1 MKDRQIHIVEA
12 MQVVQQSHCR
22 RIRRYSRHKIKIH
35 RYTDTLSDSPFLN
48 VIVREPS
55 MGLNRPLH
63 VASPLCA
70 TRYTSAEP
78 SGTGPP
84 GRATSWSMAPM
95 PMAALFRLPCTV
107 WPAFSYTKH
116 RYRSS
121 LLDAW
126 PWCRRPT
133 K

>member
-1 MKDRQIHIVEA
+1 MTNTEKFDFQEFDF
-12 MQVVQQSHCR
+12 Q
-22 RIRRYSRHKIKIH
+22 SRHW
-35 RYTDTLSDSPFLN
+35 DLPFLR

-70 TRYTSAEP
+70 TRYISAEP

-84 GRATSWSMAPM
+84 GKATSWSMVPI

-107 WPAFSYTKH
+107 WPAFS
-116 RYRSS
+116 
-121 LLDAW
+121 
-126 PWCRRPT
+126 
-133 K
+133 